1 MSGNKSRHKTNK
13 EKNDEIYT
21 QLANIEN
28 SIQKQ
33 KDIRPLCKKEKRP
46 QIQFDINE
54 MEADHITPWNEGK
67 KRKSATAKFSARC
80 IITKNPIIR

>member
-21 QLANIEN
+21 QLANMEN

-46 QIQFDINE
+46 QIQFDINKTE
-54 MEADHITPWNEGK
+54 TDHITPWSEGGK
-67 KRKSATAKFSARC
+67 TEINNCQMLCKEHNRRKSDK
-80 IITKNPIIR
+80 

>member
-13 EKNDEIYT
+13 EKNYEIYT
-21 QLANIEN
+21 QLDNIANK

-46 QIQFDINE
+46 QIQFDINKTE
-54 MEADHITPWNEGK
+54 TDHIPLG
-67 KRKSATAKFSARC
+67 
-80 IITKNPIIR
+80 TKGENVNQQLPNSLQGA